1 MIIHV
6 PLSPNRDPGDGGRP
20 ADISTGS
27 AGSHMSH
34 STGTP
39 TPINLSMPDCSFNE
53 TNQSLTSL
61 LCSTPT
67 NPRNPHDY
75 QEIGPH
81 SVDNKSVECNLLQMD
96 IQSVFDKIMSQMH
109 VMNENYR

>member
-1 MIIHV
+1 MATLV
-6 PLSPNRDPGDGGRP
+6 
-20 ADISTGS
+20 
-27 AGSHMSH
+27 
-34 STGTP
+34 
-39 TPINLSMPDCSFNE
+39 

-109 VMNENYR
+109 VMNENYRQFSNISRTQSPNINVSRLVLQLSLPNPLKPRVKLRMKM